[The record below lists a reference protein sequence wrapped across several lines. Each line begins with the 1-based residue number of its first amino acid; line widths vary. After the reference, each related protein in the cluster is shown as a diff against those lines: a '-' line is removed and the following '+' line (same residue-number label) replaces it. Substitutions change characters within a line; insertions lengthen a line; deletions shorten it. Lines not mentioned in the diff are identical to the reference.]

1 MSASSVSPVAAVVE
15 THWRAV
21 LGVSESAP
29 QDRFFELGGDSLLAI
44 DLIQRI
50 EQDLKAEVPVDVLFL
65 DGTLAA
71 LVEATTKVVEG

>member
-1 MSASSVSPVAAVVE
+1 MSAPSVVAVVE

-21 LGVSESAP
+21 LGTSVSTP

-44 DLIQRI
+44 DLLERI
-50 EQDLKAEVPVDVLFL
+50 ERDLKVEVPIDALFL

-71 LVEATTKVVEG
+71 LVRATTEAVEG